1 MISPADTNIFHS
13 HRKLQIRYILWG
25 FFMDYRKM
33 PKLTTI
39 CCLLAAFSTGCETRG
54 VEGGGSNGQVPLK
67 VSNYSY
73 EIINTYPHDPAAYTQ
88 GLVYQQGS
96 LYESTGLNG
105 QSSFRKIDLKTGKI
119 LKKVDLEPQF
129 FGEGLTLLDG
139 RAYQITWQTQHGFVY
154 QLETFELIKTFRY
167 LGEGWGLTHDGT
179 SLIMSNGSNYI
190 SYLNPGTF
198 APHRVISV
206 TDGGQPIVN
215 LNELEFIKGEIWANV
230 WMTDRIAR
238 IDPGS
243 GRVIA
248 WIDLKGLLTPEDRPA
263 DPGGVLNGIAY
274 DRENDRLF
282 VTGKLWP
289 KLFEIRLRER

>member
-1 MISPADTNIFHS
+1 M
-13 HRKLQIRYILWG
+13 G
-25 FFMDYRKM
+25 FFMEYRKW

-39 CCLLAAFSTGCETRG
+39 FCLLVAFHTGCETNG
-54 VEGGGSNGQVPLK
+54 AEGGSKVQASRK

-73 EIINTYPHDPAAYTQ
+73 EIINTYPHDPSAYTQ
-88 GLVYQQGS
+88 GLVYHDGS

-105 QSSFRKIDLKTGKI
+105 RSSLRKIDLKTGNV
-119 LKKVDLEPQF
+119 LRKVDLEPQF

-154 QLETFELIKTFRY
+154 QLETFQMLKTFSY
-167 LGEGWGLTHDGT
+167 PGEGWGLTHDGT

-215 LNELEFIKGEIWANV
+215 LN
-230 WMTDRIAR
+230 
-238 IDPGS
+238 
-243 GRVIA
+243 
-248 WIDLKGLLTPEDRPA
+248 
-263 DPGGVLNGIAY
+263 
-274 DRENDRLF
+274 
-282 VTGKLWP
+282 
-289 KLFEIRLRER
+289 

>member
-1 MISPADTNIFHS
+1 
-13 HRKLQIRYILWG
+13 
-25 FFMDYRKM
+25 M

-54 VEGGGSNGQVPLK
+54 VERGGSNGQAPVK

-88 GLVYQQGS
+88 GLVYHEGS

-105 QSSFRKIDLKTGKI
+105 QSSFRKIELKTGKI
-119 LKKVDLEPQF
+119 LKKVELEQQF

-139 RAYQITWQTQHGFVY
+139 RAYQITWQTQNGFVY
-154 QLETFELIKTFRY
+154 QLETFQMIKTFRY

-179 SLIMSNGSNYI
+179 SLIMSNGSNHL

-198 APHRVISV
+198 ATHRVVSV
-206 TDGGQPIVN
+206 TDGGRPIVN
-215 LNELEFIKGEIWANV
+215 LNELEYIKGEIWANI

-238 IDPGS
+238 IDPES

-289 KLFEIRLRER
+289 KLFEIRLKER